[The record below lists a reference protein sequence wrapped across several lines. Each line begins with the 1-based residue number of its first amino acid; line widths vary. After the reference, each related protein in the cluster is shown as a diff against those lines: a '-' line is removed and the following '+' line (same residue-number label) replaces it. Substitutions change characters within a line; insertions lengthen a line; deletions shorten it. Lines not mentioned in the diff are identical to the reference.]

1 MVYIL
6 FSQTQSKTQSY
17 MKQAAPISRHGVP
30 QFCSPR
36 SPLCPAS
43 ILSQPR
49 CGMDG
54 ELERAATP
62 GPANLLKKL
71 LNRGA
76 TWPNRVLRL
85 SSGRSWH
92 VNARRSASRRMSCN
106 WSNPQSSH
114 STNSAS
120 KHCLLRSSKTSEAHT
135 VTLSKLRWP
144 MLSLTVYFE

>member
-1 MVYIL
+1 
-6 FSQTQSKTQSY
+6 
-17 MKQAAPISRHGVP
+17 MKQAAPITVAATVFLNSAPHGRLSVAGGLDFVP
-30 QFCSPR
+30 AR
-36 SPLCPAS
+36 AGW
-43 ILSQPR
+43 R
-49 CGMDG
+49 A
-54 ELERAATP
+54 RAATP

-92 VNARRSASRRMSCN
+92 VNARRSASRRMSCS
-106 WSNPQSSH
+106 WSNPQSTH